1 MKIFAIGDLH
11 FSGEPPTKPMDV
23 FGPHWQNHRERII
36 AAWLEQ
42 VSDDDIVFVVGDT
55 SWALRLAEA
64 VSDLKAIAQLP
75 GQIYLIRGN
84 HDYWWSS
91 AKKMDTAMQHELTF
105 LQGHGTAIDHIAFG
119 GTRGY
124 LCPNDTSFDE
134 ADDTSIY
141 ARELLRTEAAL
152 QEMEQALRK
161 NGTVNPTAETGA
173 TEAETGAT
181 QADNNVAASSS
192 AHAPI
197 RILLLHYP
205 PFNDKNEPSG
215 FTELLEKYKVD
226 HCIFGHLHDKNSFDR
241 IPEMFGNTKLHLVS
255 ADYMDFKL
263 KQIL

>member
-23 FGPHWQNHRERII
+23 FGPHWQNHRERLI
-36 AAWLEQ
+36 ASWQEQ

-64 VSDLKAIAQLP
+64 VSDLKTIARLP

-84 HDYWWSS
+84 HDYLWSS

-105 LQGHGTAIDHIAFG
+105 LQGHGLAIGNIAFG

-124 LCPNDTSFDE
+124 LCPNDTSFGE
-134 ADDTSIY
+134 ENDTSIY
-141 ARELLRTEAAL
+141 TRELLRTEAAL
-152 QEMEQALRK
+152 QEMEQALHQ
-161 NGTVNPTAETGA
+161 NENAESSEQ
-173 TEAETGAT
+173 EA
-181 QADNNVAASSS
+181 
-192 AHAPI
+192 I

-215 FTELLEKYKVD
+215 FTELLTKYKVD

-241 IPEMFGNTKLHLVS
+241 IPKTFDNTQLHLVS

>member
-1 MKIFAIGDLH
+1 
-11 FSGEPPTKPMDV
+11 MDV

-36 AAWLEQ
+36 AAWREQ

-91 AKKMDTAMQHELTF
+91 AKKMDTAMQQELTF

-134 ADDTSIY
+134 AADTSIY

-161 NGTVNPTAETGA
+161 NGSVTSTTETV
-173 TEAETGAT
+173 AT

-226 HCIFGHLHDKNSFDR
+226 HCIFGHLHDKNPLIAFLKRLAILNCILFQQIIWISNLNKFYKELFMSR
-241 IPEMFGNTKLHLVS
+241 IHREHLQ
-255 ADYMDFKL
+255 AGYIFE
-263 KQIL
+263 I

>member
-36 AAWLEQ
+36 ASWLEQ
-42 VSDDDIVFVVGDT
+42 VSDEDIVFVVGDT

-105 LQGHGTAIDHIAFG
+105 LQGHGTAIGHIAFG

-124 LCPNDTSFDE
+124 LCPNDTSFEE

-152 QEMEQALRK
+152 NEMEQALRK
-161 NGTVNPTAETGA
+161 
-173 TEAETGAT
+173 
-181 QADNNVAASSS
+181 SSS
-192 AHAPI
+192 VQAPI

-215 FTELLEKYKVD
+215 FTELLAKYKVD

-241 IPEMFGNTKLHLVS
+241 IPETFGNTKLHLVS

>member
-36 AAWLEQ
+36 AAWREQ

-91 AKKMDTAMQHELTF
+91 AKKMDTAMQQELTF

-134 ADDTSIY
+134 ATDTSIY

-161 NGTVNPTAETGA
+161 NGSVTSTTETV
-173 TEAETGAT
+173 AT

-241 IPEMFGNTKLHLVS
+241 IPETFGNTKLHLVS